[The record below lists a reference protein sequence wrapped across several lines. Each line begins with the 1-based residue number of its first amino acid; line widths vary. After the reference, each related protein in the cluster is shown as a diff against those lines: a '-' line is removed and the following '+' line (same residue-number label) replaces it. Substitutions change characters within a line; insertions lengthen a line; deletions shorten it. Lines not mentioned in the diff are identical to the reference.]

1 MYKTIPDFSGRT
13 FEHVAEARRMAI
25 RYLHDSDPKG
35 TVIIKERRRGVEG
48 KVIRTREIGTNK
60 PVYVYRTIAGID
72 HVLNAD
78 GSFKR

>member
-25 RYLHDSDPKG
+25 RYLHDKDPNG
-35 TVIIKERRRGVEG
+35 YVVIKERRRGVEG
-48 KVIRTREIGTNK
+48 KVRLEKKGTK

>member
-25 RYLHDSDPKG
+25 RYLHDKDPKG
-35 TVIIKERRRGVEG
+35 YVVIKERRRGVEG
-48 KVIRTREIGTNK
+48 KVRLEKIGTNRA
-60 PVYVYRTIAGID
+60 VYVYRTIAGID

>member
-25 RYLHDSDPKG
+25 RYLHDKDPKG
-35 TVIIKERRRGVEG
+35 YVVIKERRRGVEG
-48 KVIRTREIGTNK
+48 KVRLEKKGTNR

>member
-25 RYLHDSDPKG
+25 CYLHDKDPKG
-35 TVIIKERRRGVEG
+35 YVVIKERRRGVEG
-48 KVIRTREIGTNK
+48 KVRMERIGTNK
-60 PVYVYRTIAGID
+60 TVYVYRTIAGID